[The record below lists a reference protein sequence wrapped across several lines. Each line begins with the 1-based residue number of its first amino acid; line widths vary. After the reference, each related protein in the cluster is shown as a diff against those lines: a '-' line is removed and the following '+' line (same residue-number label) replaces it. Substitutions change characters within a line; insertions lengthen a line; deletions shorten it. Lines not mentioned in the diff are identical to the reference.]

1 MRTRTKGPA
10 EFGRTSGPP
19 PPDLA
24 TGGPAPHWAKTMSTA
39 SPKEIRRRLGD
50 LVTRLADEVHR
61 DGADIVKNPYGTG
74 ISSLTGH
81 LGLLLAGAT
90 APNLATVR
98 PEVAGFGSHVRVKDL
113 GTGEMDTY
121 HLMASEA
128 MDLDQDHVSLE
139 SPLGAALLG
148 RGVGSIVDVRTP
160 VGLRRLKVMAVRSL
174 LDLLETLDPQEGGL
188 LAGAE
193 R

>member
-1 MRTRTKGPA
+1 
-10 EFGRTSGPP
+10 
-19 PPDLA
+19 
-24 TGGPAPHWAKTMSTA
+24 MSTA

-50 LVTRLADEVHR
+50 LVTRLVEEVHR
-61 DGADIVKNPYGTG
+61 DGAGIAKHPYGTG

-90 APNLATVR
+90 APNLATV
-98 PEVAGFGSHVRVKDL
+98 PPAVAGFGSHVRVKDL
-113 GTGEMDTY
+113 GTGEMETY

-139 SPLGAALLG
+139 SPLGASLLG
-148 RGVGSIVDVRTP
+148 TTVGDIVDVRTP
-160 VGLRRLKVMAVRSL
+160 AGLRRLEILAVRSL

-188 LAGAE
+188 LAGSGQ
-193 R
+193 